1 MSGAYGSLTSRRA
14 LPPAVESGP
23 SLGRV
28 PAARSERATWLGLG
42 IALLLIAAAVVVPP
56 LRHWQVQ
63 ASLHIVRPFAPL
75 AGYVAAR
82 VGAGTPVAVLIGVVG
97 SWQGFALAA
106 RLSWRTLLLT
116 TYVVTV
122 AWTLSLAFVDGR
134 SGLTREIVNHN
145 EYLPTARRVHDVP
158 ALLRGFVD
166 RIPADAPGSW
176 ATHVAGHP
184 PGALLLFVGLVG
196 VGLGSAFASALVI
209 TLVGCTTPVAVLVTL
224 RRLGAEDVARRVA
237 PFLVLAP
244 AAIWVA
250 VSADGVFAAV
260 AAWGLAAVAAASRS
274 AGRARV
280 QGRGLM
286 GGLLIGCCLLLS
298 YGLILLAPL
307 VLAVLLAGRSWRPLP
322 AVVAGAVVPVL
333 VFAAYGFRLWE
344 AYPVLNDR
352 YWAGI
357 AAGRPASYWFWGDL
371 AALAISAGP
380 ALGAGIGSL
389 LAAGRRSSRI
399 VRLMVAAA
407 GAAILVAD
415 ASRMS
420 KAEVERIWLPFVPW
434 LLLATASLP
443 PRWRRPMLAVQVV
456 VALLVQHLVVTNW

>member
-1 MSGAYGSLTSRRA
+1 
-14 LPPAVESGP
+14 
-23 SLGRV
+23 
-28 PAARSERATWLGLG
+28 
-42 IALLLIAAAVVVPP
+42 
-56 LRHWQVQ
+56 
-63 ASLHIVRPFAPL
+63 SLHPVRPFAPL
-75 AGYVAAR
+75 AGYVEAR
-82 VGAGTPVAVLIGVVG
+82 VGPGTPVAVLVG
-97 SWQGFALAA
+97 LLGLWQGFALAA
-106 RLSWRTLLLT
+106 RLPWRSLLLT

-122 AWTLSLAFVDGR
+122 AWTLALAFVDGR

-145 EYLPTARRVHDVP
+145 EYLPTARRIHDVP
-158 ALLRGFVD
+158 AMLRGFVD

-176 ATHVAGHP
+176 ETHVAGHP

-196 VGLGSAFASALVI
+196 VGLGGAFASALTI

-260 AAWGLAAVAAASRS
+260 AAWGLAAVARASRS
-274 AGRARV
+274 SGPTWV
-280 QGRGLM
+280 QGWGLV
-286 GGLLIGCCLLLS
+286 GGLLLGCCLLLS
-298 YGLILLAPL
+298 YGLVLLAPL

-322 AVVAGAVVPVL
+322 AVAIGAAVPVL

-371 AALAISAGP
+371 AAFTISAGP
-380 ALGAGIGSL
+380 ALGAAIGAL
-389 LAAGRRSSRI
+389 VAGGRRSPRV
-399 VRLMVAAA
+399 VRLMVAAS
-407 GAAILVAD
+407 GLAIVLAD

-434 LLLATASLP
+434 VLLATWSLP
-443 PRWRRPMLAVQVV
+443 PRWRRPMLGVQVV
-456 VALLVQHLVVTNW
+456 MALLVQHLVVTNW